1 MEKSVAYSLVK
12 KRDFKDPD
20 GKEKLLSALAQAR
33 GEMNVREIGQRI
45 QQMCT
50 VTYADIMAVLCA
62 LPAVIKQG
70 LSAGEIVR
78 LGDLGSLQVGLRSK
92 GAKTEEDFTSANI
105 IKARFKFRPGR
116 DMVDLL
122 SNLNYV
128 RVPVIERKKKQDVVE
143 TQEVAHDE
151 SQG

>member
-1 MEKSVAYSLVK
+1 MEKSVAYSLVR
-12 KRDFKDPD
+12 KRDFKDSD
-20 GKEKLLSALAQAR
+20 GKEKLLYALAQAR

>member
-20 GKEKLLSALAQAR
+20 GKEKLLYALAQAR

-92 GAKTEEDFTSANI
+92 GAKTENDFTSANI
-105 IKARFKFRPGR
+105 TKARFKFRPGK